1 MTPLAQT
8 LASLEPLN
16 SPLANVAPELARDVI
31 RFANGLPGFEACRGF
46 LLMASEA
53 LGPLQ
58 CLKAIEGPAA
68 SFLVIDPRRV
78 LADYRCDLS
87 ASDRHRLGVADSANT
102 DGLLWL
108 VLVTIELD
116 GTITANLR
124 APVVIN
130 PERMVGQQVVP
141 YQCIY
146 PIRHVIAPASE

>member
-8 LASLEPLN
+8 LASLESSHSLTHH
-16 SPLANVAPELARDVI
+16 LAPALARDVV
-31 RFANGLPGFEACRGF
+31 RFPNGLPGFEACRGF

-58 CLKAIEGPAA
+58 CMKSTEGPEA
-68 SFLVIDPRRV
+68 SFLVVDPRRV
-78 LADYRCDLS
+78 LADYRCELS
-87 ASDRHRLGVADSANT
+87 ISDRHRLGVADGADT
-102 DGLLWL
+102 QGLLWL

-141 YQCIY
+141 YQCVY
-146 PIRHVIAPASE
+146 PIRYVVASGE

>member
-1 MTPLAQT
+1 MTPLVSSHASVDRTQIT
-8 LASLEPLN
+8 SETPQLAS
-16 SPLANVAPELARDVI
+16 ELARDAV
-31 RFANGLPGFEACRGF
+31 RFPNGLPGFEACRSF
-46 LLMASEA
+46 VLMASEV

-78 LADYRCDLS
+78 LPDYRCDLS
-87 ASDRHRLGVADSANT
+87 DADRHRLGVIDDST
-102 DGLLWL
+102 LLWL

-130 PERMVGQQVVP
+130 PASMVGQQVVP
-141 YQCIY
+141 YHCVY
-146 PIRHVIAPASE
+146 PIRHVIVEGEQA

>member
-1 MTPLAQT
+1 MTPLLSTHATADRTQIT
-8 LASLEPLN
+8 ENP
-16 SPLANVAPELARDVI
+16 PFAPELARDAV
-31 RFANGLPGFEACRGF
+31 RFPSGLPGFEACRSF
-46 LLMASEA
+46 VLMASEV

-78 LADYRCDLS
+78 LPEYRCDLS
-87 ASDRHRLGVADSANT
+87 EADRHRLGATDDSS
-102 DGLLWL
+102 LLWL

-130 PERMVGQQVVP
+130 PATMIGQQVVP
-141 YQCIY
+141 YHCVY
-146 PIRHVIAPASE
+146 PIRHVIVEGEQA

>member
-8 LASLEPLN
+8 LAALEPMT
-16 SPLANVAPELARDVI
+16 SPLADVAPELARDVV
-31 RFANGLPGFEACRGF
+31 RFPNGLPGFEACRGF

-58 CLKAIEGPAA
+58 CLKAIEGPSA

-78 LADYRCDLS
+78 LPDFRCDLS
-87 ASDRHRLGVADSANT
+87 ASDRHRLGVADGANT
-102 DGLLWL
+102 EALLWL

-116 GTITANLR
+116 GTVSANLR

-141 YQCIY
+141 YQCVY
-146 PIRHVIAPASE
+146 PIRHVIAPATE

>member
-1 MTPLAQT
+1 MTPLSTAQFERPQT
-8 LASLEPLN
+8 AVEEIT
-16 SPLANVAPELARDVI
+16 PLAPEIARDAV
-31 RFANGLPGFEACRGF
+31 RFPSGLPGFEACHSF
-46 LLMASEA
+46 VLMHSEA

-58 CLKAIEGPAA
+58 CLKAVEGPAA

-78 LADYRCDLS
+78 LPEYRCELS
-87 ASDRHRLGVADSANT
+87 EADRHRLGAVNEAA
-102 DGLLWL
+102 LLWL

-141 YQCIY
+141 YHCVY
-146 PIRHVIAPASE
+146 PIRHVIAEGE